1 MICNTLLMSSTTTHG
16 FGIDD
21 DEARAMGVDVANRL
35 RIVRALVVLGP
46 RLRVLLD
53 HQLAGAGVTTQQ
65 ATLLTLARASSP
77 TLAQA
82 ARALATTRQNV
93 KQIADALVRKGFLRV
108 EADPN
113 DLRASRLVTTPK
125 NDQYWAE
132 RDPRDHAEILRV
144 LDAISPKEAAALY
157 RLLSRVLDGV
167 TTVAEQAEVVPG
179 REPPKKPRGRTLVA
193 DAGSRFD
200 TEPAIQD
207 KTQLARAQRQMP
219 RPKAF

>member
-1 MICNTLLMSSTTTHG
+1 MISNILLMSSTTTRG

-21 DEARAMGVDVANRL
+21 DEARSMGVDVANRL

-53 HQLAGAGVTTQQ
+53 HQLASAGLTTQQ
-65 ATLLTLARASSP
+65 ATLLTLARAARP
-77 TLAQA
+77 TMAQA

-108 EADPN
+108 EADPT

-125 NDQYWAE
+125 NDAYWAE

-144 LDAISPKEAAALY
+144 LEAISPKEAEALY

-167 TTVAEQAEVVPG
+167 TLVAEEGEVLPPG
-179 REPPKKPRGRTLVA
+179 PPGTAPKKRR
-193 DAGSRFD
+193 
-200 TEPAIQD
+200 
-207 KTQLARAQRQMP
+207 
-219 RPKAF
+219 